1 MAQPKNT
8 TLRETVEVPVD
19 VTVEE
24 GDRGAKGAPGL
35 PGLQGPQG
43 VQGPAG
49 PAGPAGLPGVQGPQG
64 PSGPAWLH
72 QPSPAELVSKVA
84 QAARN
89 VTPRTVLDP
98 REGFRYFATL
108 TSRLVQLQGGLFLRA
123 IVDTDAAA
131 NNQPA
136 ADLSNVRS
144 IA

>member
-1 MAQPKNT
+1 VIG
-8 TLRETVEVPVD
+8 ETGVQ
-19 VTVEE
+19 
-24 GDRGAKGAPGL
+24 GAPGL

-64 PSGPAWLH
+64 PSGPGRLH

-84 QAARN
+84 QAAWN

-123 IVDTDAAA
+123 VVDTDAAA
-131 NNQPA
+131 DRQRD
-136 ADLSNVRS
+136 ADLLNVRS